1 VLTPPNFWVSYSPVA
16 RPDSRVVA
24 ALRDCIGLQDI
35 IYVGV
40 HLNLINVI
48 NSRVG
53 VFSGGGVGLIGG
65 ISGSYGDGAFFGI
78 TTIATLSSA
87 AAAQAAA
94 LAASAA
100 SSLASAPSVVSASG
114 SNGMVQA

>member
-1 VLTPPNFWVSYSPVA
+1 MSLPSSSHACGA
-16 RPDSRVVA
+16 RVIKKKTF

-100 SSLASAPSVVSASG
+100 SSLASAASVVSASG